1 MEGKVLGAEPKI
13 SGREWI
19 GMNEKF
25 ISGVGMEK
33 WAGETNREKKIAKI
47 RELCADMARRFEN
60 SALYKEAFAS
70 PWKKSEYSF
79 RSVVEKSFVAGE
91 SEGETYA
98 DELIV
103 NGQIDLV
110 YQNAGDSKYKFT
122 IVDYKTNQK
131 IEPEIYYAQLACYR
145 KAVSQMLACAES
157 EIRCVLYYLRFAEEV
172 DITEDL

>member
-1 MEGKVLGAEPKI
+1 MAA
-13 SGREWI
+13 
-19 GMNEKF
+19 KF
-25 ISGVGMEK
+25 EAS
-33 WAGETNREKKIAKI
+33 
-47 RELCADMARRFEN
+47 
-60 SALYKEAFAS
+60 SLYKEASAS
-70 PWKKSEYSF
+70 SWKKTEYSF
-79 RSVVEKSFVAGE
+79 RSVIEKTFIEADSDK
-91 SEGETYA
+91 SGETYA

-110 YQNAGDSKYKFT
+110 YQNADDSKYKFT

-172 DITEDL
+172 DITEEL